1 MSDTTK
7 PGIEKLRE
15 SLFAALDGLKNKTMD
30 VATAKAMSDVSQTII
45 NSAKVELEFQA
56 QTKWLAPS
64 EFFPLPEALPPLSE
78 NGVTKTRHGVLETN
92 GNSKVH
98 RMV

>member
-1 MSDTTK
+1 MSETNK

-45 NSAKVELEFQA
+45 NSAKVEIDFQSATKRLVRSDFFAAPETLEQS
-56 QTKWLAPS
+56 TSGITP
-64 EFFPLPEALPPLSE
+64 
-78 NGVTKTRHGVLETN
+78 TRHGHIEVN
-92 GNSKVH
+92 GKSTVH
-98 RMV
+98 RIS